1 MQSETRYML
10 RRASE
15 EAHRALSSDEP
26 AVAEVHE
33 ELSVRYSA
41 KAVNL
46 LVDEDEADAP
56 DPSRGSGIPTIE
68 R

>member
-1 MQSETRYML
+1 MRSETRYVL

-33 ELSVRYSA
+33 ELSVRYSV
-41 KAVNL
+41 KAANL
-46 LVDEDEADAP
+46 LAGEDEIGTANRTR
-56 DPSRGSGIPTIE
+56 S
-68 R
+68 